1 MSSLPTPEEP
11 RVFKATDAL
20 LLSPDVDSVRRLSS
34 RSVERALEDSFTVA
48 QELAQVK
55 KETGSGHEVMERLDA
70 YHAPSFGLNDQES
83 LLMHFGGERAQKGR
97 GGVTVDTDGLGD
109 YEKSLVKTNHEEA
122 ERAIGNVS
130 KVINYLDVLQMK
142 IANPTINEAEVLKEK
157 GFPPSKRDWDVVRA
171 NGLAELMKDPSVG
184 ILFPEL
190 RSLPADQVAL
200 LLERTLASDPKLLAK
215 INKRMKDISTR
226 SRELTH
232 VEIDPELQRLNSE
245 RTRITTEQQE
255 VLDHISNKFIEIGH
269 TLTPDQK
276 NEILRRVNLGDRPD
290 MILRDIRNS
299 TLVEA
304 NIGDRFT
311 DIVDYQHLLQQVI
324 PEKKAYLNEYAT
336 YDRRSNAYNPR
347 HGADP
352 AEVSRIATELGNA
365 TAAKAAFETAVRTDA
380 DLANQFQKFADFSN
394 FLSLSREGGTL
405 TGPLFQE
412 IQRLGT
418 FRAELKKTETAIA
431 QKSAEAGKKEKASL
445 HARLAEEMELVDEI
459 DTVLGQSIKDVIS
472 DKLKELDAAELV
484 RIDEAA
490 KTAQEN
496 GEEGLA
502 AALHRVAQ
510 ERQKHWISYD
520 EGSRKKNVDKDEMT
534 RDMRTLAY
542 QGEDGV
548 KRLILRDLVG
558 TGHGAIAEAGTG
570 ADQIEWR
577 SVDLET
583 GLTDQ
588 QKEIVEKVYATYGQ
602 QYKEKLMLDYFGSRS
617 LGNKIGDFF
626 GTGGMALKDHE
637 WRLLEQN
644 FSGMLE
650 ERMKTSPEAQQI
662 LKQLQE
668 KGITPNSKTKWYIF
682 ALLGLLGG
690 AALAVVGA
698 PVLGGGAAIGSGIG
712 AAVNR
717 GRKYSI

>member
-20 LLSPDVDSVRRLSS
+20 LLTPDVDAVRRLSS

-48 QELAQVK
+48 QELTQVK
-55 KETGSGHEVMERLDA
+55 KETGSGHAVMERLDA
-70 YHAPSFGLNDQES
+70 YHAPNFGLNDQES

-109 YEKSLVKTNHEEA
+109 YERSLVKTNHEEA

-142 IANPTINEAEVLKEK
+142 IANPTLNEADVLKEK
-157 GFPPSKRDWDVVRA
+157 GFPPSKRDWDTIRA

-226 SRELTH
+226 SRDLSH

-245 RTRITTEQQE
+245 KTRITTEQQE
-255 VLDHISNKFIEIGH
+255 VLDHISSKFEEIGH

-276 NEILRRVNLGDRPD
+276 NDILRRVNLGDRPD
-290 MILRDIRNS
+290 MILRDIRNN
-299 TLVEA
+299 VIIEA
-304 NIGDRFT
+304 NIGDRFA
-311 DIVDYQHLLQQVI
+311 DIVAYQQLVHQEI
-324 PEKKAYLNEYAT
+324 PELRAFLKANAT
-336 YDRRSNAYNPR
+336 VNRAGVYTPIA
-347 HGADP
+347 GAD
-352 AEVSRIATELGNA
+352 AGEVTRAVTELTNA
-365 TAAKAAFETAVRTDA
+365 NAAKSGFEGLVRTDP
-380 DLANQFQKFADFSN
+380 DLSNQLQKFADLSN
-394 FLSLSREGGTL
+394 FLGISREGGTL

-412 IQRLGT
+412 IQRLGNS
-418 FRAELKKTETAIA
+418 RAELKRIDTAIA

-445 HARLAEEMELVDEI
+445 HTRLAEEMELVDEI
-459 DTVLGQSIKDVIS
+459 DTVLGQSIKDVIN

-484 RIDEAA
+484 RLDEAA
-490 KTAQEN
+490 KTAKEN

-570 ADQIEWR
+570 PDQIEWR

-588 QKEIVEKVYATYGQ
+588 QKEIVEKVYATHGQ
-602 QYKEKLMLDYFGSRS
+602 QYKEKLMLDYFGSRN

-668 KGITPNSKTKWYIF
+668 KGVTPNSKTKWYIF

-690 AALAVVGA
+690 VALAVVGA
-698 PVLGGGAAIGSGIG
+698 PVLGGGAALGSGIG

-717 GRKYSI
+717 GRKYSV